1 MMRFRLTLRHQALFA
16 LLLLFIMSS
25 VWGWVQTRRVYFE
38 YITDIQTIQQ
48 QRSGNVTV
56 TTTST
61 DTRTVA
67 IVSEME
73 GLLERGFDA
82 LNLWQADA
90 SVLYWEQFFSGP
102 AQRAIEDD
110 AACGA
115 DANYVITGTLAVDFL
130 QDDFSLAILR
140 GTLDVVHVNPDNP
153 AVLRHDVRVVIE
165 QKELGWNI
173 AQIDD
178 LGRADLPRQVATV
191 SDIPLNGFN
200 YYPIAT
206 PWSLF
211 WPNFNPA
218 ETEQDFAGMKAL
230 GANSVR
236 IFLTEAAFRD
246 PNPENEAALVKIL
259 DIAVAQDMAVI
270 VTLFDLKTGY
280 GFDKLLIDLQ
290 TLDRVLA
297 ILNDSPARI
306 VVDLKNEPDLDYEGH
321 ANARNWIAAIA
332 SSAREKTALPLTIG
346 WSHADYAEDFAD
358 WLDII
363 SYHDYAPVD
372 GTQARLDAV
381 RAAANGKPV
390 VVSEIGAASLS
401 LWLGYPS
408 SGDKQA
414 RQIRQRLDGLQGTNG
429 VLVWNYNDFT
439 EIDHNAVG
447 HNFWTHMLQS
457 TYGIIDF
464 EGRLK
469 PAADAVTSFWAGGS
483 PPVSQETPPEAL
495 E

>member
-1 MMRFRLTLRHQALFA
+1 MMHFRLTLRHQLLFA
-16 LLLLFIMSS
+16 LLLLFTMSS
-25 VWGWVQTRRVYFE
+25 VFGWVQTRRVYFE
-38 YITDIQTIQQ
+38 YITDIQAIRQ

-73 GLLERGFDA
+73 RLLERGFDA
-82 LNLWQADA
+82 LNLWQADT

-102 AQRAIEDD
+102 VQRTIEDD
-110 AACGA
+110 AACSA
-115 DANYVITGTLAVDFL
+115 DADYVITGMLAVDFV

-140 GTLDVVHVNPDNP
+140 GTLDVVHVNHDDP

-165 QKELGWNI
+165 QNELGWNI
-173 AQIDD
+173 TQIDD

-236 IFLTEAAFRD
+236 IFLTEAAFSD
-246 PNPENEAALVKIL
+246 PNPKNEAALVKML
-259 DIAVAQDMAVI
+259 DIAAAQDMAVI

-306 VVDLKNEPDLDYEGH
+306 VIDLKNQPDLDYEDH
-321 ANARNWIAAIA
+321 ANARNWIASIA
-332 SSAREKTALPLTIG
+332 SAAREKTALPLTIG
-346 WSHADYAEDFAD
+346 WSHADYAGDFAD

-381 RAAANGKPV
+381 RAEANGKPV
-390 VVSEIGAASLS
+390 VVSEIGAASLN

-414 RQIRQRLDGLQGTNG
+414 RQIRQRLDGLQGTDG
-429 VLVWNYNDFT
+429 VLVWTYHDFT
-439 EIDHNAVG
+439 ENDRHALG
-447 HNFWTHMLQS
+447 HNFWIHMLQS
-457 TYGIIDF
+457 TYGMIDF

-469 PAADAVTSFWAGGS
+469 PAVEVVTSFWAGES
-483 PPVSQETPPEAL
+483 PVNQETPPEAL